1 MLTAVVT
8 SSGSSIEVSFL
19 EDLVA
24 VEEHEGE
31 GPENDLNPIAPEP
44 KEMLWGFGS
53 FVVMAIAIRYWLFPI
68 VREGMKRRYDHVHDD
83 FEQAETLTAA
93 ARAEVAE
100 YEAQVASVRA
110 DAHSRVDAARA
121 TLEAERSEKLAEVNA
136 RISDKKAAA
145 TAQVESAR
153 VAAEDQVNAA
163 VAEVVTT
170 AGRIATGRTPSPEA
184 VSAAIADASRE
195 GVSA

>member
-1 MLTAVVT
+1 VLTAVVT
-8 SSGSSIEVSFL
+8 SSGSSIEVSFP

-24 VEEHEGE
+24 VEAAEGE

-121 TLEAERSEKLAEVNA
+121 TLEAERSEKVAEVNA
-136 RISDKKAAA
+136 RINDKKAAA
-145 TAQVESAR
+145 TAQVESVR

>member
-19 EDLVA
+19 EDFVA
-24 VEEHEGE
+24 AEAAEGE
-31 GPENDLNPIAPEP
+31 GPENDLNPIFPEP

-53 FVVMAIAIRYWLFPI
+53 FVVMAIAIRYWLFPK
-68 VREGMKRRYDHVHDD
+68 VREGMQRRYDHIHDD

-100 YEAQVASVRA
+100 YDAQVASVRA

-121 TLEAERSEKLAEVNA
+121 TLEAERSEKLAELNA
-136 RISDKKAAA
+136 RINEKKTAA
-145 TAQVESAR
+145 TAQVETAR
-153 VAAEDQVNAA
+153 LAAQDQVNAA
-163 VAEVVTT
+163 VSDVVST

-184 VSAAIADASRE
+184 VSAAIADANNRE
-195 GVSA
+195 VSA